1 MNSAANSLTALPSA
15 LAFDTSA
22 YTTSVA
28 LVAQSGEILADK
40 RRILPV
46 PEGQRGL
53 RQSEAFFHH
62 IRHLPELLEE
72 LAPLFQTNPPHV
84 VAASNA
90 PRNLPDS
97 YMPVFRAGSSWARSV
112 AALLGIP
119 YLEWSHQE
127 GHLWAAFLDQSETI
141 RPQQP
146 FLAVHISGGTTEA
159 IVGSLQDDGRIAS
172 RIAGSTG
179 DLTAGKFV
187 DRLGVAIGLPFPAG
201 AALESLAATAAM
213 DELPQVPVAVNRTQV
228 SFSGPLTA
236 LERMRDRF
244 SPATIAATA
253 QRCLAESLVRWLSNV
268 VEQENAD
275 LADRRVFIVGGVAAN
290 QEVRQAITAGL
301 QAFGFH
307 AVFASPAF
315 STDNALGIAWAAV
328 QTLLD

>member
-1 MNSAANSLTALPSA
+1 MKPATALG
-15 LAFDTSA
+15 FDTSA

-28 LVAQSGEILADK
+28 LVTHSGEVLADK
-40 RRILPV
+40 RRVLPV

-62 IRHLPELLEE
+62 VRHLPELMEE
-72 LAPLFQTNPPHV
+72 MAPLLQTYPPDI

-97 YMPVFRAGSSWARSV
+97 YMPVFRAGSSWARSI

-119 YLEWSHQE
+119 YVERSHQE
-127 GHLWAAFLDQSETI
+127 GHLWAAFLDRRQSI
-141 RPQQP
+141 RVGEP

-159 IVGSLQDDGRIAS
+159 IVGSLRNDGRIVS
-172 RIAGSTG
+172 RIAGNTG

-201 AALESLAATAAM
+201 AALERLAAQATE
-213 DELPQVPVAVNRTQV
+213 DPLPQVSVAVKDTQI

-236 LERMRDRF
+236 LERMRGRF
-244 SPATIAATA
+244 SPAVLAAAT
-253 QRCLAESLVRWLSNV
+253 QRCLAESLARWLSNV
-268 VEQENAD
+268 VERERTE
-275 LADRRVFIVGGVAAN
+275 LADRRVFVVGGVAAN
-290 QEVRQAITAGL
+290 QAVRQAIQAAL
-301 QAFGFH
+301 QAFGFD

-315 STDNALGIAWAAV
+315 STDNALGIAWSAI
-328 QTLLD
+328 QTPGE

>member
-1 MNSAANSLTALPSA
+1 MPTSSPAA

-28 LVAQSGEILADK
+28 LVTRSGEVIADK
-40 RRILPV
+40 RRLLPV

-62 IRHLPELLEE
+62 VRHLPELLEE
-72 LAPLFQTNPPHV
+72 IAPLLQSHPPRV

-97 YMPVFRAGSSWARSV
+97 YMPVFRAGASWARST

-119 YLEWSHQE
+119 YIERSHQE
-127 GHLWAAFLDQSETI
+127 GHLWAAFLDQRQSIETG
-141 RPQQP
+141 RP

-159 IVGSLQDDGRIAS
+159 IVGLLQDDGRIAS
-172 RIAGSTG
+172 RIAGNTG

-201 AALESLAATAAM
+201 AALERLAAQA
-213 DELPQVPVAVNRTQV
+213 DVDDLPRVSVAVKGTQV

-244 SPATIAATA
+244 SPAVLAAAT
-253 QRCLAESLVRWLSNV
+253 QRCLAESLGRWLSHV
-268 VEQENAD
+268 LQRERGE
-275 LADRRVFIVGGVAAN
+275 LADRRVFVVGGVAAN
-290 QEVRQAITAGL
+290 RAVRQAIQAAVG
-301 QAFGFH
+301 AFGFD
-307 AVFASPAF
+307 AVFASPTF

-328 QTLLD
+328 QTLPE